1 MTTLVATPMTTLAQV
16 HAMLPG
22 SQLIHANGQS
32 ASSISIDHV
41 GSDSRQVRPG
51 ELFIALS
58 GERFDAHHFLGDVA
72 TAGASGALISDK
84 AACPENLAAVC
95 VKDVKQSLGELAKA
109 WRAQFSIPV
118 ALVTGS
124 NGKTTVK
131 EMIAS
136 IFKAA
141 VGEKCTL
148 VTKGN
153 FNNDIGLPLTLL
165 RMRSTDRLAVIE
177 LGMNHP
183 GETAELAVIAQAN
196 IGLINNA
203 QREHQEFMAT
213 VEAVAQEHAT
223 ALSSLPADG
232 VAVFPADSEFSKV
245 WYQAAAGR
253 KVIDFALTTD
263 SASTKASVVGKLLA
277 SGRIEISTDLGK
289 FEVQLNTLGSHNV
302 RNALAASAVALGAG
316 LSLEQIKA
324 GLESFVPVN
333 GRMQSK
339 PLSVGRTLIDDSYN
353 ANPDSV
359 RAAIDALK
367 QSGNISW
374 LVLGDMGEVGDQGPA
389 FHEEVGAYAAEQGI
403 SKLFALGEQCKF
415 TVQGF
420 NESEK
425 ALATSRAT
433 HFTTLDRLL
442 EELNLALADHE
453 SSKQMHLDILVKGSR
468 FMRMERVVQ
477 ALLEEAKTCS

>member
-1 MTTLVATPMTTLAQV
+1 MSTPMTNLAQV

-22 SQLIHANGQS
+22 SQLIHADKES
-32 ASSISIDHV
+32 AQAITISRI
-41 GSDSRQVRPG
+41 GSDSRQIESG
-51 ELFIALS
+51 ELFIALA
-58 GERFDAHHFLGDVA
+58 GERFDAHDFLDDVIK
-72 TAGASGALISDK
+72 AGASAALISQK
-84 AACPENLAAVC
+84 EKCPTNLAAVC
-95 VKDVKQSLGELAKA
+95 VQDVKQGLGELAKA

-136 IFKAA
+136 IFKVAA
-141 VGEKCTL
+141 GEERTL

-153 FNNDIGLPLTLL
+153 LNNDIGLPLTLL

-183 GETAELAVIAQAN
+183 GETAELAVITQAN
-196 IGLINNA
+196 IALINNA

-213 VEAVAQEHAT
+213 VEAVAKEHAA
-223 ALSSLPADG
+223 ALSSLPKDG
-232 VAVFPADSEFSKV
+232 VAVFPADSEFSDV

-253 KVIDFALTTD
+253 KVIDFALSTNSTFA
-263 SASTKASVVGKLLA
+263 SASVTGKLLL
-277 SGRIEISTDLGK
+277 SGKIEITTELGK
-289 FEVQLNTLGSHNV
+289 IEIQLNTLGSHNV
-302 RNALAASAVALGAG
+302 RNALAASAVAIGAG

-324 GLESFVPVN
+324 GLELFVPVN

-339 PLSVGRTLIDDSYN
+339 PLNTGRTLIDDSYN

-359 RAAIDALK
+359 RAAIDVLK
-367 QSGNISW
+367 QSGNTSW
-374 LVLGDMGEVGDQGPA
+374 LVLGDMGEVGDQGPS
-389 FHEEVGAYAAEQGI
+389 FHEEVGAYAAEQGV

-415 TVQGF
+415 AVQAF

-425 ALATSRAT
+425 FSPASSAT
-433 HFTTLDRLL
+433 HFSTLDQLL
-442 EELNLALADHE
+442 EELNEALADQE
-453 SSKQMHLDILVKGSR
+453 SSQQLHLDILVKGSR

>member
-1 MTTLVATPMTTLAQV
+1 MSTPMTNLAQV

-22 SQLIHANGQS
+22 SQLIHADKES
-32 ASSISIDHV
+32 AQAITISRI
-41 GSDSRQVRPG
+41 GSDSRQIESG
-51 ELFIALS
+51 ELFIALA
-58 GERFDAHHFLGDVA
+58 GERFDAHDFLDDVIK
-72 TAGASGALISDK
+72 AGASAALISQK
-84 AACPENLAAVC
+84 EKCPTNLAAVC
-95 VKDVKQSLGELAKA
+95 VQDVKQGLGELAKA

-136 IFKAA
+136 IFKVAA
-141 VGEKCTL
+141 GEERTL

-153 FNNDIGLPLTLL
+153 LNNDIGLPLTLL

-183 GETAELAVIAQAN
+183 GETAELAVITQAN
-196 IGLINNA
+196 IALINNA

-213 VEAVAQEHAT
+213 VEAVAKEHAA
-223 ALSSLPADG
+223 ALSSLPKDG
-232 VAVFPADSEFSKV
+232 VAVFPADSEFSDV

-253 KVIDFALTTD
+253 KVIDFALSTNSTFA
-263 SASTKASVVGKLLA
+263 SASVTGKLLL
-277 SGRIEISTDLGK
+277 SGKIEITTELGK
-289 FEVQLNTLGSHNV
+289 TEIQLNTLGSHNV
-302 RNALAASAVALGAG
+302 RNALAASAVAIGAG
-316 LSLEQIKA
+316 LSLEHIKA

-339 PLSVGRTLIDDSYN
+339 PLNTGRTLIDDSYN

-359 RAAIDALK
+359 RAAIDVLK
-367 QSGNISW
+367 QSGNTSW
-374 LVLGDMGEVGDQGPA
+374 LVLGDMGEVGDQGPS
-389 FHEEVGAYAAEQGI
+389 FHEEVGAYAAEQGV

-415 TVQGF
+415 AVQAF

-425 ALATSRAT
+425 FSPASSAT
-433 HFTTLDRLL
+433 HFSTLDQLL
-442 EELNLALADHE
+442 EELNEALADQE
-453 SSKQMHLDILVKGSR
+453 SSQQLHLDILVKGSR

>member
-1 MTTLVATPMTTLAQV
+1 
-16 HAMLPG
+16 MLPG
-22 SQLIHANGQS
+22 SQLIHADTKS
-32 ASSISIDHV
+32 AEGISISHV
-41 GSDSRQVRPG
+41 GSDSRQIQSG

-58 GERFDAHHFLGDVA
+58 GDRFDAHDFLSDVA
-72 TAGASGALISDK
+72 TAGASAALISHK
-84 AACPENLAAVC
+84 EKCPENLPAVA
-95 VKDVKQSLGELAKA
+95 VQDVKQGLGEPAKA

-141 VGEKCTL
+141 AGEECTL

-183 GETAELAVIAQAN
+183 GETAELALIAQAN
-196 IGLINNA
+196 IALINNA

-213 VEAVAQEHAT
+213 VEAVAKEHAT
-223 ALSSLPADG
+223 ALSALPTDG
-232 VAVFPADSEFSKV
+232 VAVFPADSEFSMV
-245 WYQAAAGR
+245 WHQAAAGR
-253 KVIDFALTTD
+253 KVIDFALSTD
-263 SASTKASVVGKLLA
+263 SALVKASVTGKLLA
-277 SGRIEISTDLGK
+277 SGKIEISTEFGRV
-289 FEVQLNTLGSHNV
+289 EVQLNTLGNHNV
-302 RNALAASAVALGAG
+302 RNALAASAVAVGAG

-333 GRMQSK
+333 GRMQSR
-339 PLSVGRTLIDDSYN
+339 PLNAGRTLIDDSYN

-367 QSGNISW
+367 QSGNASW

-415 TVQGF
+415 AVQGF
-420 NESEK
+420 NDSRK
-425 ALATSRAT
+425 SQLASSAT
-433 HFTTLDRLL
+433 HFTTLDQLL
-442 EELNLALADHE
+442 EELNEALADQE
-453 SSKQMHLDILVKGSR
+453 ASKQLHLDILVKGSR

>member
-1 MTTLVATPMTTLAQV
+1 MTTLAQV

-22 SQLIHANGQS
+22 SQLLHADLES
-32 ASSISIDHV
+32 AKAISISQV
-41 GSDSRQVRPG
+41 GSDSRQIQPG
-51 ELFIALS
+51 ELFVALS

-72 TAGASGALISDK
+72 SATASAALISNK
-84 AACPENLAAVC
+84 EVCPENLAAVC
-95 VKDVKQSLGELAKA
+95 VQDTKQALGALAKS

-136 IFKAA
+136 IFKVA
-141 VGEKCTL
+141 VGKEGTL
-148 VTKGN
+148 VTRGN

-165 RMRSTDRLAVIE
+165 RMRSSDRLAVIE

-183 GETAELAVIAQAN
+183 GETAELAAIAQAN
-196 IGLINNA
+196 IALINNA

-213 VEAVAQEHAT
+213 VEAVAKEHAT
-223 ALSSLPADG
+223 ALSALPKDG
-232 VAVFPADSEFSKV
+232 VAVFPADSEFSDV
-245 WYQAAAGR
+245 WHQAAAGR
-253 KVIDFALTTD
+253 KVIDFSLSTD
-263 SASTKASVVGKLLA
+263 SALTKASVVGKLLA
-277 SGRIEISTDLGK
+277 SGRVEISTELGK
-289 FEVQLNTLGSHNV
+289 IEVQLNTLGNHNV

-316 LSLEQIKA
+316 LGLEQIKV
-324 GLESFVPVN
+324 GLESFIPVN

-339 PLSVGRTLIDDSYN
+339 PLNAGRTLIDDSYN

-367 QSGNISW
+367 QSGNASW

-389 FHEEVGAYAAEQGI
+389 FHEEVGVYAAEQGV

-415 TVQGF
+415 AVQGF
-420 NESEK
+420 NDSQKTEPTNS
-425 ALATSRAT
+425 AA
-433 HFTTLDRLL
+433 HFTTLDQLL
-442 EELNLALADHE
+442 EELNSALADQE
-453 SSKQMHLDILVKGSR
+453 SSKHLHLDILVKGSR

>member
-1 MTTLVATPMTTLAQV
+1 MSTPMTNLAQV

-22 SQLIHANGQS
+22 SQLIHADKES
-32 ASSISIDHV
+32 AQAITISRI
-41 GSDSRQVRPG
+41 GSDSRQIESG
-51 ELFIALS
+51 ELFIALA
-58 GERFDAHHFLGDVA
+58 GERFDAHDFLDDA
-72 TAGASGALISDK
+72 IKAGASAALISQK
-84 AACPENLAAVC
+84 EKCPTNLAAVC
-95 VKDVKQSLGELAKA
+95 VQDVKQGLGELAKA

-136 IFKAA
+136 IFKVAA
-141 VGEKCTL
+141 GEERTL

-153 FNNDIGLPLTLL
+153 LNNDIGLPLTLL

-196 IGLINNA
+196 IALINNA

-213 VEAVAQEHAT
+213 VEAVAKEHAA
-223 ALSSLPADG
+223 ALSSLPKDG
-232 VAVFPADSEFSKV
+232 VAVFPADSEFSDV

-253 KVIDFALTTD
+253 KVIDFALSTNSTFA
-263 SASTKASVVGKLLA
+263 SASVTGKLLL
-277 SGRIEISTDLGK
+277 SGKIEITTELGK
-289 FEVQLNTLGSHNV
+289 IEIQLNTLGSHNV
-302 RNALAASAVALGAG
+302 RNALAASAVAIGAG

-324 GLESFVPVN
+324 GLELFVPVN

-339 PLSVGRTLIDDSYN
+339 PLNTGRTLIDDSYN

-359 RAAIDALK
+359 RAAIDVLK
-367 QSGNISW
+367 QSGNTSW
-374 LVLGDMGEVGDQGPA
+374 LVLGDMGEVGDQGPS
-389 FHEEVGAYAAEQGI
+389 FHEEVGAYAAEQGV

-415 TVQGF
+415 AVQAF

-425 ALATSRAT
+425 FSPASSAT
-433 HFTTLDRLL
+433 HFSTLDQLL
-442 EELNLALADHE
+442 EELNEALADQE
-453 SSKQMHLDILVKGSR
+453 SSQQLHLDILVKGSR

>member
-1 MTTLVATPMTTLAQV
+1 MSTPMTTLAQV

-22 SQLIHANGQS
+22 SQLIHADAKS
-32 ASSISIDHV
+32 AEGISISHI
-41 GSDSRQVRPG
+41 GSDSRQIQSG
-51 ELFIALS
+51 ELFIALL
-58 GERFDAHHFLGDVA
+58 GDRFNAHEFLGDVA
-72 TAGASGALISDK
+72 TAGASAALISDK
-84 AACPENLAAVC
+84 TACPESLPAVC
-95 VKDVKQSLGELAKA
+95 VRDVKQGLGELAKA

-141 VGEKCTL
+141 ASEEHTL

-165 RMRSTDRLAVIE
+165 RMRATDRLAVIE

-196 IGLINNA
+196 IALINNA
-203 QREHQEFMAT
+203 QREHQEFMST
-213 VEAVAQEHAT
+213 VEAVAKEHAT
-223 ALSSLPADG
+223 ALSTLPADG
-232 VAVFPADSEFSKV
+232 VAVFPADSEFSVV
-245 WYQAAAGR
+245 WHQAAAGR
-253 KVIDFALTTD
+253 KVIDFALSTD
-263 SASTKASVVGKLLA
+263 SASTKAAVVGKLLA

-289 FEVQLNTLGSHNV
+289 LEVQLNTLGNHNV

-339 PLSVGRTLIDDSYN
+339 PLNVGRTLIDDSYN

-367 QSGNISW
+367 QSGNNSW

-403 SKLFALGEQCKF
+403 SKLFAIGEQCKF
-415 TVQGF
+415 AVQGF
-420 NESEK
+420 NEYEK

-442 EELNLALADHE
+442 AELNLALADQE
-453 SSKQMHLDILVKGSR
+453 LDKQLHLDILVKGSR

-477 ALLEEAKTCS
+477 ALLEEAKACS